1 MRQMISFLFS
11 LLFVAVTTTAQ
22 AAPIEKTALP
32 PPGPAVSQGA
42 VISALA
48 DRDGNGLSDDLQV
61 KVETAHPST
70 RFDVVVTF
78 NGPENA
84 RGLQGA
90 VGPFAVKREFR
101 IIRGFSGTM
110 TAAQIR
116 GLERTPGIFRIEEN
130 FKVFGFLDGATED
143 YGVNTVHDTFGQTG
157 AGTGICIIDTGAD
170 VSHVM
175 LQGQDV
181 DFFDAINGLSSP
193 YDDHGHGT
201 HVASIALGLN
211 ALTSGGWLQGVAP
224 GASLYIAKGL
234 DSNGEG
240 NDAAIVSA
248 IEWCVGKPDVD
259 ILSMSFGTMEGTDG
273 QTALDQAVNCA
284 ADPAWSATCGPI
296 GGEPK
301 IPVSAAGN
309 SGPGKETVGSPGAA
323 LHAISVAAVG
333 NWTGDEGEYE
343 AGFTSRGPTLGGL
356 PKPDISAPGVRIR
369 AAAAGTGNGLSVK
382 SGTSMATPFTAGV
395 VALLLEADPTLAVSD
410 GTLPVDKIKAIL
422 SATAFDRGAPG
433 HDTEYGAGLIDAKA
447 AVAQATGAPILPPT
461 PYPNYHREIGFVADG
476 GEWFSTPFTVMA
488 KDRVTGIT
496 ATILIDGSPYCYSGA
511 PEACYFLGWGWEF
524 SPDLE
529 LELVDASTGAVVTA
543 GPGDITVSTCPLAGE
558 YCGLCA
564 PGFGCVLPGAGR
576 QETVHYTPTSADIG
590 RTFQFRVYS
599 FLGEGS
605 FDFEQRYGPLGD
617 GTVPGNSDPVADDDG
632 ANTPEDTA
640 VTVAVLS
647 NDGDPDG
654 DGLDITGV
662 TQGSKGSVA
671 INDNGAGD
679 STDSVTY
686 TPNTDETGIDSFTYT
701 ISDGLGGTDSA
712 TVTVTINAV
721 NDPPTADAGPNQTV
735 TDSDNSGSESVNL
748 DGSGSYD
755 PDGDV
760 LSYTWSED
768 ATTFSTNTSDPNPQV
783 SLSVGSHTITLT
795 VSDGV
800 FIDTDTVVITVNDIN
815 GAPVAD
821 DQGVVTD
828 EDAAVAITLTAS
840 DADGDPLSFAVT
852 AGPANGILSGSAPN
866 LTYTPNGGFNG
877 SDSFTFTANDGTV
890 DSNTATVSITV
901 TPAQGGFGTITGTV
915 TNGSN
920 GRALKKASVTADP
933 GGSTQTNPKGK
944 YTLNDVPAG
953 SVTVTVSR
961 DGFVTVQQTISLSDG
976 ATATLDVALQPESGG
991 TDPGG
996 TGTIKGTVWG
1006 DSGARIKGAAV
1017 EAASISATTKKRGT
1031 FTLNGV
1037 PSGEQTLN
1045 VTAPGGACSASP
1057 LITVISGSTVT
1068 QDVFL
1073 PCL

>member
-1 MRQMISFLFS
+1 MRKMNSFLFS
-11 LLFVAVTTTAQ
+11 LLFSAVTTVAQ
-22 AAPIEKTALP
+22 AAPITKNALP
-32 PPGPAVSQGA
+32 PPALPVGPAA
-42 VISALA
+42 VVSALA
-48 DRDGNGLSDDLQV
+48 DRDGNGLSDDLQL
-61 KVETAHPST
+61 KVESAHPST

-78 NGPENA
+78 DGPGNA
-84 RGLQGA
+84 QGLQRA
-90 VGPFAVKREFR
+90 VGPFEVRREFR

-116 GLERTPGIFRIEEN
+116 GLEHTPGIFRIEEN

-143 YGVNTVHDTFGQTG
+143 YGVNAAHGTFGRTG
-157 AGTGICIIDTGAD
+157 EGVGICIIDTGAD
-170 VSHVM
+170 ISHVM

-181 DFFDAINGLSSP
+181 AFFDAINGQPAP

-224 GASLYIAKGL
+224 GAALYLAKGL
-234 DSNGEG
+234 NSEGSG
-240 NDAAIVSA
+240 NDAEIVGA
-248 IEWCVGKPDVD
+248 IEWCVSNPDVD
-259 ILSMSFGTMEGTDG
+259 ILSMSFGTLEGTDG

-284 ADPAWSATCGPI
+284 ADPAWNATCGPV

-301 IPVSAAGN
+301 IPVVAAGN
-309 SGPGKETVGSPGAA
+309 SGPGRETVGSPGAA
-323 LHAISVAAVG
+323 LHAISVAATG

-369 AAAAGTGNGLSVK
+369 AAAAGSGNGLTVM

-395 VALLLEADPTLAVSD
+395 VALLLEADPTLAVDD
-410 GTLPVDKIKAIL
+410 GTLPVDKIKAVL
-422 SATAFDRGAPG
+422 SATALDRGAPG

-447 AVAQATGAPILPPT
+447 AVAQATGAPPLPPT
-461 PYPNYHREIGFVADG
+461 PYPNYHREIASVADG
-476 GEWFSTPFTVMA
+476 GDWFSTPFTVTA
-488 KDRVTGIT
+488 EDFDTNIT
-496 ATILIDGSPYCYSGA
+496 ATILIDGTPYCYWGS
-511 PEACYFLGWGWEF
+511 PDACDLLGYGWEF

-529 LELVDASTGAVVTA
+529 MELVDAATGNVVTA
-543 GPGDITVSTCPLAGE
+543 GAGDITASSCPGAGE
-558 YCGLCA
+558 SCGLCV
-564 PGFGCVLPGAGR
+564 PGFGCLLPGAGR
-576 QETVHYTPTSADIG
+576 QETIHYSPIPSDIG
-590 RTFQFRVYS
+590 RTLQVRVYS

-605 FDFEQRYGPLGD
+605 FDFELRYGPLGD
-617 GTVPGNSDPVADDDG
+617 GTLPGNSDPVAEDDG
-632 ANTPEDTA
+632 AGTQEDTA

-654 DGLDITGV
+654 DGLDITGL
-662 TQGSKGSVA
+662 TQGSKGSAV

-686 TPNTDETGIDSFTYT
+686 TPHTDETGTDSFIYT
-701 ISDGLGGTDSA
+701 ISDGRGGTDSA
-712 TVTVTINAV
+712 TVTVTINPV

-735 TDSDNSGSESVNL
+735 TDSDNSGSETVTL
-748 DGSGSYD
+748 DGSASSD
-755 PDGDV
+755 PDGDI

-768 ATTFSTNTSDPNPQV
+768 SITFPTDTSDPSPQV

-800 FIDTDTVVITVNDIN
+800 FIDTDTV
-815 GAPVAD
+815 A
-821 DQGVVTD
+821 
-828 EDAAVAITLTAS
+828 
-840 DADGDPLSFAVT
+840 
-852 AGPANGILSGSAPN
+852 
-866 LTYTPNGGFNG
+866 
-877 SDSFTFTANDGTV
+877 
-890 DSNTATVSITV
+890 ITV
-901 TPAQGGFGTITGTV
+901 TAAQGGLGTITGTV
-915 TNGSN
+915 TNADN
-920 GRALKKASVTADP
+920 GKALRKASVTTDS

-953 SVTVTVSR
+953 SVTVTVSM
-961 DGFVTVQQTISLSDG
+961 DGFVTAQQTISLSDG
-976 ATATLDVALQPESGG
+976 ETATLDVALQPDSGG

-996 TGTIKGTVWG
+996 TGRVKGTVWG
-1006 DSGARIKGAAV
+1006 KSGARIQGASV
-1017 EAASISATTKKRGT
+1017 EAAGISATTRKRGT
-1031 FTLNGV
+1031 FTLDGV

-1045 VTAPGGACSASP
+1045 VTAPGGACSAHP